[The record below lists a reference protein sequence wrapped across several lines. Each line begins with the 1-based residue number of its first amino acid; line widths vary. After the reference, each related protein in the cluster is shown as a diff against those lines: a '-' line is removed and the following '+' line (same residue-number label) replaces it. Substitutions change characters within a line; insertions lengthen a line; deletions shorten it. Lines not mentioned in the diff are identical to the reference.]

1 MDIKDYLNL
10 KSRLNHNL
18 TNDDIDN
25 RNWHKNNDTVLFL
38 GLKCSKCGYTEK
50 LQYHNTTS
58 NEIFEKDFSELKQ
71 KISLWFCSN
80 DGKFLCP
87 KCYNDFMFKKSE
99 EKRKHCCLWCEYSW
113 IEEDVLKCYLHQK
126 QVLCSE
132 CCDDYIKAHRDKD
145 HAKQE
150 ELREN
155 FYKEHCNKSDD

>member
-50 LQYHNTTS
+50 LQYQNTTS

-113 IEEDVLKCYLHQK
+113 IEEDILKCYLHQK
-126 QVLCSE
+126 QVSHSE

-145 HAKQE
+145 HVKQE

-155 FYKEHCNKSDD
+155 FYKEHFNKSDD